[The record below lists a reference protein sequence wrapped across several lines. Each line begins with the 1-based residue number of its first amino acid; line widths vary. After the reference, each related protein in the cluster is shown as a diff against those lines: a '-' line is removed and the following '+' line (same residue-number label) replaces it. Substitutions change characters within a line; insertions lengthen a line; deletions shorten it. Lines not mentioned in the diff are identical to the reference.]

1 MTLIMNMTK
10 HFYILIL
17 FFLLSPNHLNGQDDN
32 NLPDPPLFNLLNI
45 DQSSRNIELFWSP
58 LTNVSGF
65 VIYRLN
71 ETSGSYLAI
80 DSMFNPVATSYIMP
94 ITQSGSSFYSE
105 YYRLASRD
113 TTGGKN
119 RTSILSNVLNTIYT
133 TVSMDTCENLI
144 KIKWTHYSSYP
155 DPVDHYI
162 VLQSRN
168 NGAFSEISSLN
179 PDVDS
184 LLISDFET
192 DTQYCFLVRAY
203 LQSGKLSGSNKSCI
217 LTKMQ
222 RPPQWINADFATVSD
237 DNKIELSFS
246 VDPLSEINSYR
257 IERKTGNAGDYE
269 QIHQFTSSDK
279 SLSYIDNKADIS
291 KINYYRIAALNN
303 CGTPVTYSNICS
315 NIVLSVFQNAG
326 EIKME
331 WNAYREWTGG
341 IGSYRLYANPGDGFT
356 EIETISPED
365 TVIIMN
371 YRDIMYEVSGDEICF
386 ILKAFEASNPYGEP
400 GESSSRAVCVQAE
413 INIIIPDT
421 FTPDGNGI
429 NDLFFPVF
437 SFTPEEYYLLITDL
451 RRRKIFETRNFMD
464 KWDGRFNGALM
475 PEGAYLWMLKIRTP
489 SGDTITK
496 SGTLTLIF
504 NR

>member
-1 MTLIMNMTK
+1 L
-10 HFYILIL
+10 YI
-17 FFLLSPNHLNGQDDN
+17 NGQ
-32 NLPDPPLFNLLNI
+32 PDTIGPIKPVLKLVNVDHLTGNVEIFWEKSPSPDVFYYVVYLYQKDEMVGFPLDTI
-45 DQSSRNIELFWSP
+45 YDISE
-58 LTNVSGF
+58 TN
-65 VIYRLN
+65 YTRTN
-71 ETSGSYLAI
+71 
-80 DSMFNPVATSYIMP
+80 
-94 ITQSGSSFYSE
+94 SGSSFYSE
-105 YYRLASRD
+105 SFVIQALDSV
-113 TTGGKN
+113 KN
-119 RTSILSNVLNTIYT
+119 FSTFSNALSTIYT
-133 TVSMDTCENLI
+133 EAGLDSCNTKLE
-144 KIKWTHYSSYP
+144 IKWNSYSS
-155 DPVDHYI
+155 DPVR
-162 VLQSRN
+162 VLNYSVLN
-168 NGAFSEISSLN
+168 SVDGGPFSEVAQLTADKTNFII
-179 PDVDS
+179 D
-184 LLISDFET
+184 DFDT
-192 DTQYCFLVRAY
+192 DKRYCFIVKADLENG
-203 LQSGKLSGSNKSCI
+203 QISGSNKVCL

-222 RPPQWINADFATVSD
+222 KPPQWINADFATVRD

-257 IERKTGNAGDYE
+257 IERKTGNDGDYE

-315 NIVLSVFQNAG
+315 NIVLSVFQNSG
-326 EIKME
+326 EIKLE

-356 EIETISPED
+356 EIETISPDD